1 MCKEKVTR
9 DEEVKGL
16 RGQRVG
22 WSSMWTLKSHDSE
35 AKSSVN
41 EDGRK
46 MSALGRGRR
55 QESQ

>member
-1 MCKEKVTR
+1 
-9 DEEVKGL
+9 
-16 RGQRVG
+16 
-22 WSSMWTLKSHDSE
+22 MWTLKSHDSE

-46 MSALGRGRR
+46 MSALRRGRR